1 MPSQRRLRRLAAYV
15 LLVWLFGLGSGIVN
29 ACVVAVQLRHVEH
42 AAVQAHH
49 DHGAMAVDSAVAENA
64 HPGAHDDGQG
74 NLARPPCER
83 LCDGP
88 PAAPQAD
95 KQSVNPLG
103 TAWLA
108 AAPLP
113 SFDFRLLAR
122 PSATTPDAG
131 LRWVATIPIPI
142 AFLRLTL

>member
-1 MPSQRRLRRLAAYV
+1 MPSQRRLRRFAAYV

-29 ACVVAVQLRHVEH
+29 ACVVADQLRQVEH
-42 AAVQAHH
+42 ATVPAHH
-49 DHGAMAVDSAVAENA
+49 DHGAMALHSAAAEDA
-64 HPGAHDDGQG
+64 QPGAHDESG
-74 NLARPPCER
+74 NDLARPPCER
-83 LCDGP
+83 LCDAP

-95 KQSVNPLG
+95 KQSANPLG
-103 TAWLA
+103 AGWLA

-113 SFDFRLLAR
+113 SFDFRPLAR
-122 PSATTPDAG
+122 PSAATPDAG